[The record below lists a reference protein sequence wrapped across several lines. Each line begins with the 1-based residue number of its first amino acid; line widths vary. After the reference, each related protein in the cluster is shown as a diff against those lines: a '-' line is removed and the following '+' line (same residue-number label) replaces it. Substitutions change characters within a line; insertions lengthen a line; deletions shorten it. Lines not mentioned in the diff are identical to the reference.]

1 MYPFW
6 GAFLLQTPPGPPSL
20 SWSLPLGIS
29 TKTILIAVKKNH
41 VKNDCLSVNTGN
53 VPLFTPTYSIKKH

>member
-1 MYPFW
+1 PRILQFFIPHSIMYPFW

-29 TKTILIAVKKNH
+29 TKT
-41 VKNDCLSVNTGN
+41 
-53 VPLFTPTYSIKKH
+53 